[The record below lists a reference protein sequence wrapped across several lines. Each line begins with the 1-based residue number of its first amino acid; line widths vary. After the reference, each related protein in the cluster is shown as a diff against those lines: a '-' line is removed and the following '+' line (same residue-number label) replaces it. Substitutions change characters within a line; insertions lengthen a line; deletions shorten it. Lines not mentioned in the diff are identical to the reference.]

1 MSGPHA
7 LARLSLATLA
17 LSAGLVSASC
27 TPLGDPALAGHF
39 EENFDR
45 DDLGEMWNNTG
56 ASWRIVD
63 GELAIDHARNR
74 PLWLRRQIPRDVRI
88 EFDARSMSEEG
99 DIKVEVFG
107 DGQSRAL
114 TDSYTATSYVV
125 IFGGWGNSL
134 NVLARLNEHGDDR
147 VEARGLRVEAGH
159 TYHMRIE
166 RRGSTITAWADDQEL
181 VTMNDDAPLR
191 GAGHDHFAFNNWEA
205 PVFFDNL
212 RITAL

>member
-1 MSGPHA
+1 MSGSHLTRLLLTAFA
-7 LARLSLATLA
+7 LTATLTH
-17 LSAGLVSASC
+17 ASC
-27 TPLGDPALAGHF
+27 TPLGDPALAGNF

-45 DDLGEMWNNTG
+45 DDLGDLWNNTG
-56 ASWRIVD
+56 ASWRIVN
-63 GELAIDHARNR
+63 GELSIDNARNR
-74 PLWLRRQIPRDVRI
+74 PLWLRRQLPRDVRI
-88 EFDARSMSEEG
+88 EFDARSMSEQG
-99 DIKVEVFG
+99 DIKVEVMG

-147 VEARGLRVEAGH
+147 VESTGMRVEPGH

-166 RRGSTITAWADDQEL
+166 RRGSVITAWADDQEL
-181 VTMNDDAPLR
+181 ATMNDEAPLS

-205 PVFFDNL
+205 QVFFDNL